1 MHHVVDRENLYED
14 VIDMYREGDI
24 VEDYPLVVK
33 YKGEKAMLMMEVFSE
48 ICFPHFGVMPVLV
61 FLKGQRL
68 SYTNGPP
75 KPGSVHFPCIWKN
88 YFPRLL
94 GMQFSTSKYCFA
106 VLDLHGSWAYS
117 SNTLE
122 YNC

>member
-1 MHHVVDRENLYED
+1 MHHVVDRENWYED

-24 VEDYPLVVK
+24 VEYYPLVVK
-33 YKGEKAMLMMEVFSE
+33 YKGKKAIDDGGVQRD
-48 ICFPHFGVMPVLV
+48 IFPHFGVMPVLV
-61 FLKGQRL
+61 WGKD
-68 SYTNGPP
+68 SHTNGPP
-75 KPGSVHFPCIWKN
+75 KPGFVHFPCIWKN

-94 GMQFSTSKYCFA
+94 GMQFSTSKDCFA

>member
-24 VEDYPLVVK
+24 VENYPLVVK
-33 YKGEKAMLMMEVFSE
+33 YKGEKAIDDGGIQQDMFSAFWSDACARLFE
-48 ICFPHFGVMPVLV
+48 GAKTLV
-61 FLKGQRL
+61 
-68 SYTNGPP
+68 NGPP
-75 KPGSVHFPCIWKN
+75 KPGFVHFPCIRKN

-94 GMQFSTSKYCFA
+94 GMQFSTSKDCFA